1 MENCEV
7 TNDMV
12 EIIFN
17 EIAVVQLLIKVDD
30 YVAAVIEPWI
40 LSTRAIHF
48 LWSGAFPVV
57 VYRRCSGITGL
68 A

>member
-30 YVAAVIEPWI
+30 YVAAVWVQLCKEIKEWGNLKPLDNRI
-40 LSTRAIHF
+40 S
-48 LWSGAFPVV
+48 
-57 VYRRCSGITGL
+57 
-68 A
+68 